1 MFNDSIGTSIT
12 IMLFFRVKIG
22 GNLGLFLGLSLI
34 SVLDIFNLSRVKL
47 AHCCKSRLR
56 SESSNEMT

>member
-1 MFNDSIGTSIT
+1 MFNDSIRTSIT

-47 AHCCKSRLR
+47 AHCCQSWLR
-56 SESSNEMT
+56 SHSLNKI

>member
-1 MFNDSIGTSIT
+1 MMTDQ
-12 IMLFFRVKIG
+12 FFLVQIG

-47 AHCCKSRLR
+47 AHCCQSRLR
-56 SESSNEMT
+56 SHSSNKI